1 MEECLVKQA
10 SPTAGS
16 RTEREW
22 DGEDGQEWAAFSGE
36 IRLLLQQLIQTLD
49 GRNPP
54 PPGETEDKVI
64 LDLQVG
70 GVRCLLVRKPL
81 ETGRPDGALSPRE
94 REIAR
99 MVAKGYPNK
108 VIARVLEISSWTVS
122 THLRRIFAK
131 LGVSSRAAMVA
142 QLLEEGKL
150 GETPQRPMAR

>member
-1 MEECLVKQA
+1 MKQA
-10 SPTAGS
+10 SPTAED
-16 RTEREW
+16 RQW
-22 DGEDGQEWAAFSGE
+22 DGKDERDWDFST
-36 IRLLLQQLIQTLD
+36 IRLLVQQLIQTID
-49 GRNPP
+49 GQGNLSAP
-54 PPGETEDKVI
+54 ELEDKVI

-70 GVRCLLVRKPL
+70 EVRCLLVRRPP
-81 ETGRPDGALSPRE
+81 EAGRPEGALSPRE

-142 QLLEEGKL
+142 QLLEEGQL
-150 GETPQRPMAR
+150 GEAPQRPMAR